1 MSFIYDKNQEKAIRH
16 FKGPCLCI
24 AGPGSGKTAVITARI
39 KYLIDEMNVPPANI
53 LVITFTKAAAVQMK
67 QRFQQSIGGRSA
79 RVTFGTFHAI
89 FFTILKYAY
98 HYTADNI
105 IKEDLKRQILKDII
119 SKTDLEIQDENE
131 FINDIEAEISRVK
144 GENMEL
150 SNYYSPNCSGEI
162 FRKIFNSYNNALERR
177 SLIDFDDMLIYC
189 YELLSQRQD
198 ILRMWQKQY
207 PFILIDEFQDIN
219 KVQYDVVKL
228 LAKPYNNLFIV
239 GDDDQSIYG
248 FRGARPD
255 IMQQFLKDYKDA
267 VKYTLSINYRC
278 SGNIVK
284 AAGLVIKNN
293 KNRFD
298 KEITA
303 NNPDGEIVDIQEFGK
318 LSEEN
323 DVIRNKIM
331 ENRNN
336 GMPYGEMAVL
346 FRTNTQA
353 RALTSK
359 LMEYNIPFVMKERI
373 PNIYDHW
380 IARDIFTYIKVA
392 LGSRERAAVMRII
405 NRPKRYVH
413 RNAFSEPYVDFEEL
427 KHFYEDKEWMVERI
441 EQLEYD
447 LKMLSTLKP
456 YAAINFI
463 RCGIGY
469 DDYIREYADYRGI
482 RADDMIN
489 ILDELQE
496 EAKNHSDF
504 DEWFDYIQQYG
515 EELKEQAGKSQA
527 MLNGQEP
534 EDAVVIMTMHGAK
547 GLEYECVFIPDVN
560 EGVTPHNK
568 AVLDADMEEERRMFY
583 VAMTRAKHYLHIYY
597 VKERFNK
604 EVDVSRFVEE
614 IVGEKLKKG
623 SDMSADDKSVEI
635 SSDKKRNKCVTNKNI
650 YKLGKDYRYGE
661 TNLRYKKPE

>member
-39 KYLIDEMNVPPANI
+39 KYLIDEMNVSPTNI

-239 GDDDQSIYG
+239 GDDDLSIYG

-255 IMQQFLKDYKDA
+255 IMQQFLKDYKDT
-267 VKYTLSINYRC
+267 VKYRLSINYRC

-336 GMPYGEMAVL
+336 GMPYSEMAVL

-635 SSDKKRNKCVTNKNI
+635 SSDKKRNECVTNKNI

-661 TNLRYKKPE
+661 TNLRYKKPD

>member
-39 KYLIDEMNVPPANI
+39 KYLIDEMNVSPTNI

-623 SDMSADDKSVEI
+623 SDMSADDKSVKI
-635 SSDKKRNKCVTNKNI
+635 SSDKNRNKCVTNKNI

>member
-39 KYLIDEMNVPPANI
+39 KYLIDEMNVSPTNI

-267 VKYTLSINYRC
+267 VKYTLSVNYRC

-336 GMPYGEMAVL
+336 GMPYSEMAVL

-405 NRPKRYVH
+405 NRP
-413 RNAFSEPYVDFEEL
+413 
-427 KHFYEDKEWMVERI
+427 
-441 EQLEYD
+441 
-447 LKMLSTLKP
+447 
-456 YAAINFI
+456 
-463 RCGIGY
+463 
-469 DDYIREYADYRGI
+469 
-482 RADDMIN
+482 
-489 ILDELQE
+489 
-496 EAKNHSDF
+496 
-504 DEWFDYIQQYG
+504 
-515 EELKEQAGKSQA
+515 
-527 MLNGQEP
+527 
-534 EDAVVIMTMHGAK
+534 
-547 GLEYECVFIPDVN
+547 
-560 EGVTPHNK
+560 
-568 AVLDADMEEERRMFY
+568 
-583 VAMTRAKHYLHIYY
+583 
-597 VKERFNK
+597 
-604 EVDVSRFVEE
+604 
-614 IVGEKLKKG
+614 
-623 SDMSADDKSVEI
+623 
-635 SSDKKRNKCVTNKNI
+635 
-650 YKLGKDYRYGE
+650 
-661 TNLRYKKPE
+661 

>member
-39 KYLIDEMNVPPANI
+39 KYLIDEMNVSPTNI

-255 IMQQFLKDYKDA
+255 IMQQFLKDYKDT

-635 SSDKKRNKCVTNKNI
+635 SSDKKRNECVTNKNI

-661 TNLRYKKPE
+661 TNLRYKKPD

>member
-39 KYLIDEMNVPPANI
+39 KYLIDEMNVSPTNI

-568 AVLDADMEEERRMFY
+568 AVIDADMEEERRMFY

>member
-623 SDMSADDKSVEI
+623 SDMSADDKSVKI
-635 SSDKKRNKCVTNKNI
+635 SSDKNRNKCVTNKNI

>member
-39 KYLIDEMNVPPANI
+39 KYLIDEMNVSPTNI

-568 AVLDADMEEERRMFY
+568 AVLDSDMEEERRMFY

-623 SDMSADDKSVEI
+623 SDMSADDKSVKI
-635 SSDKKRNKCVTNKNI
+635 SSDKNRNKCVTNKNI